1 MAQYMNQLSIAEQ
14 TYLDILQEDHL
25 SERDQLHPFI
35 LSLDYYKGQEKV
47 KGEYLHPVNYFLQQ
61 EGMAKLWRS
70 RKGFGGRGS
79 KSGRATTASS
89 VPKEEVKV
97 EKVEV
102 KEEVQ
107 LVTRRRPLLISC

>member
-1 MAQYMNQLSIAEQ
+1 
-14 TYLDILQEDHL
+14 
-25 SERDQLHPFI
+25 LHPLI

-47 KGEYLHPVNYFLQQ
+47 NGEYLHPVNYFLQQ

-70 RKGFGGRGS
+70 RKGFGSRGS
-79 KSGRATTASS
+79 KSGGGKTASAA
-89 VPKEEVKV
+89 PKEEAKV
-97 EKVEV
+97 EKVEI